1 MELEKNHQQKQ
12 KTINEKSNFPID
24 FCHKDRKSLRKIVL
38 FLPFPFKPLK
48 ISLNGLKK
56 KNGYYD
62 DVTKIEICLEALKR
76 MNIVSVFK
84 NLTELMLVRV
94 YIKKIEGLDE
104 MNQLESLW
112 LNENKLKVISGL

>member
-1 MELEKNHQQKQ
+1 
-12 KTINEKSNFPID
+12 
-24 FCHKDRKSLRKIVL
+24 
-38 FLPFPFKPLK
+38 
-48 ISLNGLKK
+48 
-56 KNGYYD
+56 
-62 DVTKIEICLEALKR
+62 